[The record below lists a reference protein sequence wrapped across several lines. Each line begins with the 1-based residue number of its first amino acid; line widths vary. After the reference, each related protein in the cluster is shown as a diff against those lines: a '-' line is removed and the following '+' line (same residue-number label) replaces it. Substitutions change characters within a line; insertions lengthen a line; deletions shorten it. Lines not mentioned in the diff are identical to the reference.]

1 MLLIEVERFLYI
13 EKAFCVFVVV
23 VVVVCLLAFF
33 RAALAA
39 YRSSQARD

>member
-13 EKAFCVFVVV
+13 EKAFCVFFV